1 MKKRGILALGIAI
14 GMISSIG
21 IQSFAGD
28 AIQRVTASIDK
39 TFQLTVNDEKKV
51 LPEGYEML
59 VYQDRTY
66 LPIRALGE
74 MLGCE
79 IDWDNALKT
88 VKIVTPKNDPKPSDT
103 DEGNY
108 KKLPQT
114 YESKDY
120 RISILSYSSK
130 LGEDKLSRLYFRLC
144 ATGDDTI
151 RVNPSGIAFSSNGFS
166 YHNYSSDV
174 NMSDQDRKL
183 YSAYAEEDNDLEGYL
198 TLPEKIKDAQKI
210 HVEIPVV
217 KDTYRGQV
225 TDIITFDIDVRA

>member
-74 MLGCE
+74 MVGCE
-79 IDWDNALKT
+79 IDWDNATKT
-88 VKIVTPKNDPKPSDT
+88 VKVVTLKNDPKPSEPDT
-103 DEGNY
+103 DKRNY

-114 YESKDY
+114 YETEAV
-120 RISILSYSSK
+120 SYTHLHFRSCNNVC
-130 LGEDKLSRLYFRLC
+130 RLVRTVFV
-144 ATGDDTI
+144 A
-151 RVNPSGIAFSSNGFS
+151 V
-166 YHNYSSDV
+166 
-174 NMSDQDRKL
+174 
-183 YSAYAEEDNDLEGYL
+183 DN
-198 TLPEKIKDAQKI
+198 A
-210 HVEIPVV
+210 
-217 KDTYRGQV
+217 
-225 TDIITFDIDVRA
+225 